1 VMETP
6 KYGGR
11 LMQAVF
17 SGWKLSPIM
26 RISSGSYYSV
36 TYGTDNDVTGLTN
49 PGQRANQVLADP
61 YCAVKTPSCWLNPA
75 AFQPASSLTA
85 GLLGNAGAAS
95 VYGPG
100 SFTLDASLA
109 RQFKITERQR
119 LEIRYEVF
127 NIPNHWRPGFAPP
140 GVSTTTLQTA
150 RNAGNFGQMQVFGDP
165 RIMQFAL
172 KYIF

>member
-1 VMETP
+1 MP
-6 KYGGR
+6 
-11 LMQAVF
+11 A
-17 SGWKLSPIM
+17 
-26 RISSGSYYSV
+26 
-36 TYGTDNDVTGLTN
+36 
-49 PGQRANQVLADP
+49 GQ
-61 YCAVKTPSCWLNPA
+61 
-75 AFQPASSLTA
+75 
-85 GLLGNAGAAS
+85 LGNVGAAS
-95 VYGPG
+95 VHGPG
-100 SFTLDASLA
+100 SFTLDASLS

-127 NIPNHWRPGFAPP
+127 NIPNHWRPGFPAA